1 MEKKDKY
8 TIEDLL
14 ELMAFLR
21 SENGCSWDKEQ
32 THESIKHNVVE
43 EAYEVVDTI
52 SDNDPVAMADELGD
66 LLLQIAFHSQMAN
79 EKGEFDFNDVLKNI
93 CDKLISRHT
102 HLFGS
107 EASQKEI
114 KYSTAENVINLWE
127 INKKKEKNQKSQTQA
142 MKEISRSYPA
152 LIKAYKI
159 QKKAKQVGFDWDD
172 PKDVLDKVYE
182 EIEELK
188 QVTIE
193 SQSEMD
199 FKVVEEELGDLLFS
213 VVNFSRFIKVD
224 PEVALDRANEKFIR
238 RFEKV
243 EEEFR
248 RQGRDMLNT
257 PLKELDEV
265 WDSVKL
271 QEKLQEKSQEKSK

>member
-1 MEKKDKY
+1 MKKKEKY

-21 SENGCSWDKEQ
+21 SDNGCPWDKEQ

-66 LLLQIAFHSQMAN
+66 LLLQIVFHSQMAK
-79 EKGEFDFNDVLKNI
+79 EKDEFDFDDVLKNI

-102 HLFGS
+102 HLFGD
-107 EASQKEI
+107 EAGQKQT
-114 KYSTAENVINLWE
+114 KYSTSEKVIDLWE
-127 INKKKEKNQKSQTQA
+127 KNKKKEKNQKTQTQA
-142 MKEISRSYPA
+142 MKEISRAYPA

-159 QKKAKQVGFDWDD
+159 QKKAGQAGFDWDD
-172 PKDVLDKVYE
+172 PEDVLEKVYE
-182 EIEELK
+182 EINELK

-193 SQSEMD
+193 NKSEID

-213 VVNFSRFIKVD
+213 VVNFARFMKID
-224 PEVALDRANEKFIR
+224 PEVALDRANNKFIG

-243 EEEFR
+243 EQEFT
-248 RQGRDMLNT
+248 RQGRSMLET

-265 WDSVKL
+265 WDEVKK
-271 QEKLQEKSQEKSK
+271 QEKLK

>member
-1 MEKKDKY
+1 MKKKDKY

-21 SENGCSWDKEQ
+21 SENGCPWDKEQ

-52 SDNDPVAMADELGD
+52 TDNDPVAMADELGD
-66 LLLQIAFHSQMAN
+66 LLLQIVFHSQMAK
-79 EKGEFDFNDVLKNI
+79 EKGEFDFSDVLKNI

-107 EASQKEI
+107 EASQKESE
-114 KYSTAENVINLWE
+114 YSTPDKVIDLWE
-127 INKKKEKNQKSQTQA
+127 INKKKEKNQNSQTQA
-142 MKEISRSYPA
+142 MKEISRAYPA

-159 QKKAKQVGFDWDD
+159 QKKAKQAGFDWDN
-172 PKDVLDKVYE
+172 PEDVLNKVYE

-213 VVNFSRFIKVD
+213 VVNFSRFMKVD
-224 PEVALDRANEKFIR
+224 PEVALDRANKKFIK

-243 EEEFR
+243 EEEFCK
-248 RQGRDMLNT
+248 QGRDMLET

-265 WDSVKL
+265 WNKVKL
-271 QEKLQEKSQEKSK
+271 DEKSQEK